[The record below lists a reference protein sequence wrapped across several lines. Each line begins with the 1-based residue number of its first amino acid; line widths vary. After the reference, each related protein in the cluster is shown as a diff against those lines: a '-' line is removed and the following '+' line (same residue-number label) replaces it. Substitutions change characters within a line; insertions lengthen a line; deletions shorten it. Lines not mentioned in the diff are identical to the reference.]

1 MSFKNEW
8 SKKHKN
14 ISYLRENA
22 LWIIMDPWYP
32 TPFENDFIKCPHI
45 DSHNE
50 ITLNNILNYLPKIKN
65 SCISCPK
72 IINDKGKIK
81 RVNSH
86 KKISN
91 LFNLENNYFKL
102 LSLMDKLK
110 LDDIVY
116 CGFHYGQCILDKPD
130 GVINASKKFNVWVK
144 KDLCCLFPNEIT
156 WHEADLITEKY
167 AIII

>member
-50 ITLNNILNYLPKIKN
+50 ITLNNILNYFSIV
-65 SCISCPK
+65 IQWGHQY
-72 IINDKGKIK
+72 IHI
-81 RVNSH
+81 H
-86 KKISN
+86 YKK
-91 LFNLENNYFKL
+91 YFE
-102 LSLMDKLK
+102 LK
-110 LDDIVY
+110 FDY
-116 CGFHYGQCILDKPD
+116 
-130 GVINASKKFNVWVK
+130 
-144 KDLCCLFPNEIT
+144 
-156 WHEADLITEKY
+156 
-167 AIII
+167 